1 VRKVIHRAGR
11 IRGAVGVAVMLA
23 GSGLA
28 GCGLAGCG
36 LAGAGGPA
44 AGTGTG
50 PPVTLTQDAAP
61 SALLAVTD
69 DPASGP
75 VLAGLVAATARPNED
90 LTILR
95 AGTPPRAI
103 VSSDSPPPRPAVIP
117 GRPAAPGGGETPYQS
132 ALYAKR
138 LKRWHAEAAAGRR
151 AGLARTR
158 QAVAAWLRGLGIVAK
173 LGQPGD
179 PPAGQGSLAAESAAA
194 ASALAGLEEA
204 AGGRFGSRRVI
215 VLYCDELTGT
225 LPAGELTGDEVI
237 VITPFVPGAAAAS
250 AAQAGLLGAG
260 AAQAAVLGPEATAG
274 QLAGLVSADLSQDAR
289 PESVSAPVLFANGSA
304 SLRPGAVRQLT
315 RFLAR
320 LREAGVTAVING
332 YASTPGPAGANYAL
346 SYRRAANVASFFEAR
361 GIPGSA
367 LVIVGHGASDLIA
380 PGTSG
385 LNRRVTVVTEEPAR
399 GS

>member
-1 VRKVIHRAGR
+1 MRKVIHRAGR
-11 IRGAVGVAVMLA
+11 IGGAVSVAAM
-23 GSGLA
+23 
-28 GCGLAGCG
+28 LAGCG

-44 AGTGTG
+44 GGTRTG
-50 PPVTLTQDAAP
+50 PPVTLPQDVAP
-61 SALLAVTD
+61 SALLAVTN

-75 VLAGLVAATARPNED
+75 ALAGLVAATARPNED
-90 LTILR
+90 ITILQ
-95 AGTPPRAI
+95 AGTPPRTI
-103 VSSDSPPPRPAVIP
+103 VSSDSPAPRPVVIP
-117 GRPAAPGGGETPYQS
+117 GRPATPGGGETSYQS

-138 LKRWHAEAAAGRR
+138 LKRWHEEAAAGRR
-151 AGLARTR
+151 AGATQTR
-158 QAVAAWLRGLGIVAK
+158 QAVSAWLRGLGIQAK
-173 LGQPGD
+173 LGQLGD
-179 PPAGQGSLAAESAAA
+179 PPAGQGTLAAESAVA
-194 ASALAGLEEA
+194 ASALAGLEET
-204 AGGRFGSRRVI
+204 AGDGFGSRRVI

-237 VITPFVPGAAAAS
+237 VITPFLPAAAPAS
-250 AAQAGLLGAG
+250 AAQAELLGAG

-274 QLAGLVSADLSQDAR
+274 QLAGLVSADLSQNAR
-289 PESVSAPVLFANGSA
+289 PESISAPVLFANGSA
-304 SLRPGAVRQLT
+304 SLRPGAVRELTQL
-315 RFLAR
+315 LAR

-385 LNRRVTVVTEEPAR
+385 LNRRVTVVIEEPAR